1 MIEYSVHTQEE
12 IERIIAAKVTNESD
26 VEWADAFQDFL
37 NEEAS
42 NGWRITS
49 IQWIEAMRS
58 PRLLIT
64 KRLIS

>member
-12 IERIIAAKVTNESD
+12 IDRIIAAKVTTESD
-26 VEWADAFQDFL
+26 AAWADAFQDFL

-42 NGWRITS
+42 NGWRIIS
-49 IQWIEAMRS
+49 IQWSEAMRS

-64 KRLIS
+64 ERLIS